1 MSQLT
6 EEEQV
11 KIATRMGLIST
22 LPLFVFSEE
31 KREKLTEC
39 IICMCDYEVGE
50 ELRYLPCLHT
60 YHRICI
66 DDWLMRSLNCP
77 SCLEEL
83 RPNSPQVN
91 RSMDNTQTVDRTVRQ
106 VCTDTLNRATNSFDL
121 LASLMTSTTV
131 ESRQSQKCGD
141 SEGKYSRVV
150 TSTDSQ
156 PHSSASGPTVKSS
169 CFSHCNNSGSGGDGS
184 NTQPSPTTRVPHRS
198 HRRTRSNG
206 QLTTRVDVMSRLPQ
220 LQRVHRRNSTTAV
233 DLVQPTYS
241 RTVASD
247 QPHTSTMSDP
257 AQQLNLSPHQIDG
270 DSHEVFDLPMVYVNV
285 LLTFSFL
292 PLRARTLRLGKRTL

>member
-22 LPLFVFSEE
+22 LPLFIFSEE

-60 YHRICI
+60 YHRMCI

-83 RPNSPQVN
+83 RPNSPQVS
-91 RSMDNTQTVDRTVRQ
+91 RSMDNTHTGDRTVRQ
-106 VCTDTLNRATNSFDL
+106 VCTDTLNPEANSFDL
-121 LASLMTSTTV
+121 LTSLISSTTV
-131 ESRQSQKCGD
+131 ESRHSQKCGD
-141 SEGKYSRVV
+141 SEAKYSRIV

-156 PHSSASGPTVKSS
+156 PNSSASGPAVKSS
-169 CFSHCNNSGSGGDGS
+169 CFYHYNNSGSGGDGS
-184 NTQPSPTTRVPHRS
+184 STQLRPTIRVPHRS

-206 QLTTRVDVMSRLPQ
+206 QLTTRADAVPRLPQ
-220 LQRVHRRNSTTAV
+220 MQRVHRRNSTTAV
-233 DLVQPTYS
+233 DLAQPTFS
-241 RTVASD
+241 HTVASD
-247 QPHTSTMSDP
+247 QPHTSTLPDP
-257 AQQLNLSPHQIDG
+257 TQQPSLSPRQIDG
-270 DSHEVFDLPMVYVNV
+270 DSHEIFPD
-285 LLTFSFL
+285 
-292 PLRARTLRLGKRTL
+292 